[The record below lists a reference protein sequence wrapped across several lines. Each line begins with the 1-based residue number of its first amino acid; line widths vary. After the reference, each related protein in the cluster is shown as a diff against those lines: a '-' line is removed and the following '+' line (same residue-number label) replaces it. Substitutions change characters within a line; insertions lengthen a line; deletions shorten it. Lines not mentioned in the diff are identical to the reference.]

1 MSKEQGSSNNPT
13 AEPSQGPSD
22 NHNNNSSNQSYR
34 GHPNENELYRPTLLY
49 LKCRGALR
57 LSSPEH
63 KAVCKGL
70 PNRLETIREY
80 PPMKPRQALHAFQ
93 HQISMYNPDDD
104 RQEANDSL
112 FQAGFGGYGDDQE
125 FDGENKNRKGRSSSS
140 LLAQHQR
147 RKRSSMNAKQASQ
160 QQQQRLPHVVDEKW
174 DEMRKT
180 LQEQTSVDLSKL
192 DKTESE
198 MTMYGTSSV
207 YFLVLK
213 PYSEINAAIIKS
225 VNQNQEGKVQPQQQ
239 QNPQEQ
245 LDKSSSRDKTANK
258 ESANSSLNK
267 SFIYA
272 INPVN
277 ELGISKRKISSL
289 DDGIVCSSTTVKLGI
304 LEIHMASLGEEDQDE
319 KDTSSSTTAATNAK
333 TTKATTQSSLEND
346 TEVSK
351 SSLPS
356 TMGMDVPSLQDM
368 QRFID
373 KVDKFGDRLLDQ
385 MYQNAK
391 FIKNE
396 VENDFLNRTWKASEK
411 IVGSFEKNLIRMK
424 KNLVDTIKFFTD
436 SSGKD

>member
-13 AEPSQGPSD
+13 AGPSQGPSD
-22 NHNNNSSNQSYR
+22 NHNNNSNQSYR

-49 LKCRGALR
+49 LKCRGALH

-70 PNRLETIREY
+70 PNRLEIIREY
-80 PPMKPRQALHAFQ
+80 PPMKPRQAFHTFQ

-104 RQEANDSL
+104 RQEANDS
-112 FQAGFGGYGDDQE
+112 FYQAGFGGYGDDHE
-125 FDGENKNRKGRSSSS
+125 FDGDNKNRKGRSSSSS

-147 RKRSSMNAKQASQ
+147 RKRSSINTKQAS

-225 VNQNQEGKVQPQQQ
+225 VNQNQEGQPQPQQQ
-239 QNPQEQ
+239 QNQQKQ
-245 LDKSSSRDKTANK
+245 LDESSRDKTANNM
-258 ESANSSLNK
+258 SVNSSLNK

-304 LEIHMASLGEEDQDE
+304 LEIHMASLGEENQDE
-319 KDTSSSTTAATNAK
+319 KDTSSAATNAK
-333 TTKATTQSSLEND
+333 TTKTPTTTTQSSLEND
-346 TEVSK
+346 TQVYK

-356 TMGMDVPSLQDM
+356 TMGMGVPSLQDM